1 MAYETVNIEKEEGSC
16 PACEKYVE
24 KHSTTPPKIAVIACE
39 GACSKGE
46 IARMAANLVTYKL
59 AREST
64 ARICLGSAFTKDSGQ
79 RNLVRRADKAIAI
92 EGCFLSCSSRM
103 MKGALPGLKPEI
115 VLADTIYKTSLP
127 FSPDEAPEEQLR
139 ECAAK
144 VAEAV
149 VNEYVNGQGGNALHK
164 GTIAATAKNT
174 QPGCCDK

>member
-1 MAYETVNIEKEEGSC
+1 MAYETVNIEKVEGSC

-24 KHSTTPPKIAVIACE
+24 KHSTTPPKIAVMACE

-59 AREST
+59 ARDST
-64 ARICLGSAFTKDSGQ
+64 VRICLGSAFTKDSGQ
-79 RNLVRRADKAIAI
+79 RDLVRRADKAIVI

-144 VAEAV
+144 VADV
-149 VNEYVNGQGGNALHK
+149 VVKEYVNGQGENGPHK
-164 GTIAATAKNT
+164 VAMTSTLNNT